1 MRGEDNRGRPVKRSI
16 KSRLETKKNRLKR
29 RSKNILWETAKASV
43 LIGIIAVTAT
53 SMIFIYNYMFH
64 SPYFQLEEVVIS
76 GCGRV
81 TEKEIAALAGVKH
94 FQNILAINLEET
106 ARRIRI
112 NPWVEDVELERELPD
127 KLVIKVSEKRPIALI
142 KKDGDIYF
150 VDSDGVMF
158 EKLGKRENADIPI
171 LTGFDKNADL
181 LKKSTELI
189 ACLSSRDMFPK
200 ISDVSEIRGEDI
212 FGFSLVTNG
221 GLCIELGF
229 ENYREKL
236 ERLKS
241 VMADLAVKNL
251 DRGFLHINLRD
262 PGRVIV
268 QKRNVLKEG
277 YRT

>member
-1 MRGEDNRGRPVKRSI
+1 MKRSI
-16 KSRLETKKNRLKR
+16 KSRIEIKKNRLKR
-29 RSKNILWETAKASV
+29 RSRKIFYETVKASV
-43 LIGIIAVTAT
+43 LIGAIAVTAT

-64 SPYFQLEEVVIS
+64 SPYFQLEEVVIE

-106 ARRIRI
+106 ARRIRA
-112 NPWVEDVELERELPD
+112 NPWVVDVELERELPD
-127 KLVIKVSEKRPIALI
+127 KLVIKLSEKRPIALI

-150 VDSDGVMF
+150 VDSDGFMF
-158 EKLGKRENADIPI
+158 EKLGKGENADLPV

-189 ACLSSRDMFPK
+189 ACLSSRGMFPE
-200 ISDVSEIRGEDI
+200 INDVSEIRGDDI

-221 GLCIELGF
+221 GICIELGF
-229 ENYREKL
+229 ESYMEKL
-236 ERLKS
+236 ERLKP

-268 QKRNVLKEG
+268 QKRVQGSEVHCSTVQRFNG
-277 YRT
+277 

>member
-1 MRGEDNRGRPVKRSI
+1 MKRSI

-29 RSKNILWETAKASV
+29 RSKNILWETVKAFV
-43 LIGIIAVTAT
+43 LIGTIAVTAT

-64 SPYFQLEEVVIS
+64 SPYFQLEEVVIE

-81 TEKEIAALAGVKH
+81 TEKEIMALSGVKH
-94 FQNILAINLEET
+94 FQNILAINLRET
-106 ARRIRI
+106 ARRISA
-112 NPWVEDVELERELPD
+112 NPWVGDVELERELPD
-127 KLVIKVSEKRPIALI
+127 KLVIKLSEKRPIALI

-150 VDSDGVMF
+150 MDSDGVIF

-189 ACLSSRDMFPK
+189 ACLSSRSMFPK
-200 ISDVSEIRGEDI
+200 ISDVSEIRGDDI

-221 GLCIELGF
+221 GFCIELGF

-236 ERLKS
+236 ERLKP
-241 VMADLAVKNL
+241 VMANLAVKNL

-262 PGRVIV
+262 PGRIIV
-268 QKRNVLKEG
+268 QKRSILKEG
-277 YRT
+277 YRI